1 MVVHKMYPLVDMGIQ
16 KIVTKLASLSFLA
29 DTYYLV
35 LISESISLYGTRRKI
50 RQGIS
55 KRM

>member
-1 MVVHKMYPLVDMGIQ
+1 MGVHKMDPQVDMHIQ

-35 LISESISLYGTRRKI
+35 LISESIRLYGTRRKI